1 MAGQTPWYNLAYFDF
16 HDRLDYAIN
25 VSKEI
30 DRFLTIDN
38 QLYGLYSVF
47 ENGVVA
53 GWEVFDNGFTEAG
66 GISIGITIGQG
77 IINYIS
83 AQTTITY
90 LIENITA
97 SQTFNVYAT
106 LTGATAVT
114 RSVVFVLD
122 TSRPPSSILIA
133 QITTSTN
140 GIVSIDNTVREYI
153 SFEQIAT
160 DLIDSHKHRG
170 TPPKVDLLSETKNEL
185 SSARI
190 EGFDALK
197 ITTGRFD
204 QDRSPVIAHSSL
216 SEKGVMTH
224 SELDSLA
231 DAIID
236 FNDSNN
242 IVYKNL
248 MGEVTSVNL
257 LQSTIFLKNTYNNID
272 QFFSNEFIIM
282 PGISPDSLSD
292 SVNSTAF
299 IDTTDNRIV
308 GLPSGGGTTYFF
320 TQNIELTSEI
330 KNTILTSNKFV
341 PEGSSVTFGINT
353 TGSVDFSDY
362 QVIDEETLS
371 DIDYIGTDL
380 RVGIKFIYSSPI
392 GASDTNFE
400 DVIEFIFVN
409 DSLSSLNFH
418 FRARWYTDA
427 GFVNKFYEADSRTN
441 QEGWILGTDISIPP
455 EGYLFT
461 ADESETVSYYPDL
474 SLFVPDQVYYLILD
488 AWDGSSW
495 GSEASGYTFF
505 TSQGTSNPDP
515 YSSLPQVSNFGLI
528 FSLVNNSKVRI
539 NL

>member
-1 MAGQTPWYNLAYFDF
+1 MAGNTPFYNLAYFDY

-47 ENGVVA
+47 ENGVIA

-66 GISIGITIGQG
+66 GISVGVTIGQG
-77 IINYIS
+77 IINYLS

-90 LIENITA
+90 LIENIAA
-97 SQTFNVYAT
+97 SQTLNVYAT

-114 RSVVFVLD
+114 RAIAFVLG
-122 TSRPPSSILIA
+122 TARPPSSILIA
-133 QITTSTN
+133 QIVTSTN
-140 GIVSIDNTVREYI
+140 GITSIDNTVREYI

-160 DLIDSHKHRG
+160 DLINTHKHRG
-170 TPPKVDLLSETKNEL
+170 TPPKVDLLTETKNEL

-190 EGFDALK
+190 EGFDASK

-204 QDRSPVIAHSSL
+204 KDRAPVIDHSSL
-216 SEKGVMTH
+216 EEKGVLTH
-224 SELDSLA
+224 PELDSLA
-231 DAIID
+231 DTIID

-242 IVYKNL
+242 LVYKNL
-248 MGEVTSVNL
+248 MGEVASVNL
-257 LQSTIFLKNTYNNID
+257 LQSTIFLKSTYSTID

-292 SVNSTAF
+292 SVNSSAF
-299 IDTTDNRIV
+299 IDTVDNRIV

-330 KNTILTSNKFV
+330 KNTILTSNKLV

-353 TGSVDFSDY
+353 TDSVDFNDY
-362 QVIDEETLS
+362 QTIDEETLS
-371 DIDYIGTDL
+371 EIEYVGTDL
-380 RVGIKFIYSSPI
+380 RVGIKFVYSSPV

-418 FRARWYTDA
+418 FRARWYTDV
-427 GFVNKFYEADSRTN
+427 GLTNKFYEADSRTN
-441 QEGWILGTDISIPP
+441 QEGWILGTGISIPP

-474 SLFVPDQVYYLILD
+474 SVFTPDQVYYLILD

-505 TSQGTSNPDP
+505 TTQGTNNSDP
-515 YSSLPQVSNFGLI
+515 Y
-528 FSLVNNSKVRI
+528 KVRI
-539 NL
+539 NI